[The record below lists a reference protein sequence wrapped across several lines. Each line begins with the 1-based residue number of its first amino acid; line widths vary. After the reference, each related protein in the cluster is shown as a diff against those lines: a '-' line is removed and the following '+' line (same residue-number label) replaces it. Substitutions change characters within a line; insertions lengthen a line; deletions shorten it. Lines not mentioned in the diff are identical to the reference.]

1 MLGCAWGVWD
11 GMGVGLRYLGEVI
24 GKEGGYSV
32 YTQDMAWEWF
42 STYSQ
47 VNEPRQFLR
56 ISAIY

>member
-1 MLGCAWGVWD
+1 
-11 GMGVGLRYLGEVI
+11 MGVGLRYLGEVI